1 MLLYLSDT
9 IRSLHAPSMWEPFCT
24 FPQNEPCK
32 RERRNI
38 LKSDKN
44 NQLGKIFPYTQP
56 KYVTSYICI
65 PVCVDMN
72 NNIII

>member
-1 MLLYLSDT
+1 MPPACGS
-9 IRSLHAPSMWEPFCT
+9 PFAH
-24 FPQNEPCK
+24 FPKMNPA
-32 RERRNI
+32 RNI
-38 LKSDKN
+38 LKYDKN

-56 KYVTSYICI
+56 KYVTPYICI